1 MEMGFFQIV
10 ALIVGLVLPVVFI
23 YVVTTYFATPKR
35 FNEHDQ
41 RALLEK
47 RRKKKQKNSDG

>member
-1 MEMGFFQIV
+1 MRMGFFQIL
-10 ALIVGLVLPVVFI
+10 ALILGLGLPVVFI

-41 RALLEK
+41 KALLEK
-47 RRKKKQKNSDG
+47 RLKKKQKNSDG

>member
-1 MEMGFFQIV
+1 MEFDLKAFLLLGL
-10 ALIVGLVLPVVFI
+10 ALVLPVGFI
-23 YVVTTYFATPKR
+23 WVVTTFFATPKR

-47 RRKKKQKNSDG
+47 RRKKKKDGEP

>member
-1 MEMGFFQIV
+1 MEMGLKEFILLGL
-10 ALIVGLVLPVVFI
+10 ALMLPVAFI

-41 RALLEK
+41 KVLLEK
-47 RRKKKQKNSDG
+47 RNRKKKDGGS